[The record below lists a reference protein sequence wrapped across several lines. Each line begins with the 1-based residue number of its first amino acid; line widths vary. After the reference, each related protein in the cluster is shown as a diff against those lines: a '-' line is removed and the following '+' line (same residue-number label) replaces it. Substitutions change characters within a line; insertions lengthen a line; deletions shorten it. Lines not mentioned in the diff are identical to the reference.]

1 MKTKET
7 KKAPLLHYSGEL
19 MWFARGGLT
28 VLTGGTKACDPD
40 RKSKHITTD
49 VVLVTC
55 ARCQRQIV
63 RNNQLVQDTKLAAE
77 VERMFPGKLRTLT
90 V

>member
-1 MKTKET
+1 MAKAKKE
-7 KKAPLLHYSGEL
+7 AMMHFGGEL
-19 MWFARGGLT
+19 MFYRGGHLT

-40 RKSKHITTD
+40 RKSEHMTTD

-55 ARCQRQIV
+55 ERCQRQIV
-63 RNNQLVQDTKLAAE
+63 RNNQLVQDTALAAE
-77 VERMFPGKLRTLT
+77 VERMLPGKLRTLT